1 MRSGKVYRM
10 TFERSN
16 NGSVLKVELDGE
28 LDAVNAPEL
37 EQRLRREI
45 PGVKELIF
53 DLKELEYVSS
63 AGLRVFLCMQK
74 IMFSQGTMEIC
85 NVSES
90 VRDIFH
96 VSGFTK
102 LLNIV

>member
-1 MRSGKVYRM
+1 M
-10 TFERSN
+10 TFAKSE
-16 NGSVLKVELDGE
+16 NGEYLKVELEGE

-37 EQRLRREI
+37 EQRLRAEI
-45 PGVKELIF
+45 PGVTELEF

-63 AGLRVFLCMQK
+63 AGLRVFLCIQK
-74 IMFSQGTMEIC
+74 IMHTQGEMKIC
-85 NVSES
+85 NVCSE
-90 VRDIFH
+90 VMDIFQ

>member
-1 MRSGKVYRM
+1 MD
-10 TFERSN
+10 FEKSD
-16 NGSVLKVELDGE
+16 NGECLKVLLVGE

-37 EQRLRREI
+37 EQCLRDEI
-45 PGVKELIF
+45 LGVKRLEF

-74 IMFSQGTMEIC
+74 IMNAQGSMIIR
-85 NVSES
+85 NVNEEVMS
-90 VRDIFH
+90 IFQ

-102 LLNIV
+102 LLNIE